1 MGISYLLK
9 DYTEQFGLWIT
20 YYALIHAAGIFY
32 FWKIHHKLF
41 KSRPIGLRAVILSL
55 IGFGFGQA
63 YNRQLVK
70 AVIFA
75 ALIPI
80 TIFIQRNGL
89 FFEENTIKNITVV
102 AILLCLVDA
111 GISAISGK
119 RRAERQYRNKEVMK
133 KAELVKK
140 YSQGDHQFGVDT
152 NILMHEPDLL
162 VYLMEKENFN
172 LNMSMMVFS
181 ELDGLKKNDNPITRK
196 KAQLAFDIIE
206 EFQQRGQLKM
216 LKTPKTDDIRKYGLG
231 GSPDEKI
238 IGTYLR
244 ERDNGMP
251 NLVFLSN
258 DKGARII
265 ARNVGMPV
273 ADIS

>member
-1 MGISYLLK
+1 MGITYLLR
-9 DYTEQFGLWIT
+9 DYTEDLPVWLG
-20 YYALIHAAGIFY
+20 YYTVIHAVVILY
-32 FWKIHHKLF
+32 FWKVHHKIF
-41 KSRPIGLRAVILSL
+41 KSRPIGTRSFILSL
-55 IGFGFGQA
+55 AGFGFGQA
-63 YNRQLVK
+63 YNRQIIK
-70 AVIFA
+70 AVIA
-75 ALIPI
+75 AAIIP
-80 TIFIQRNGL
+80 FLAVSYKNGL
-89 FFEENTIKNITVV
+89 LPETDTMAFIIFGVIVLIS
-102 AILLCLVDA
+102 IDA
-111 GISAISGK
+111 GASAYSGQK
-119 RRAERQYRNKEVMK
+119 RAERQYRTNEIMK
-133 KAELVKK
+133 KAQKVKK
-140 YSQGDHQFGVDT
+140 YGQGDHQFGVDT

-162 VYLMEKENFN
+162 VYLMEKEHFH

-181 ELDGLKKNDNPITRK
+181 ELDGLKKNDDPLTRR

-206 EFQQRGQLKM
+206 EFQQRGQLKI

-238 IGTYLR
+238 IGTYMKER
-244 ERDNGMP
+244 ENGIP